1 MIPKQ
6 IIKSCLRNVMRACKR
21 YGVSFNEILK
31 ELVDDQLRKESNEG
45 KRHGNKKL

>member
-6 IIKSCLRNVMRACKR
+6 IIKSCLRNVIRACKR

-31 ELVDDQLRKESNEG
+31 EIVKEGSI
-45 KRHGNKKL
+45 KKL